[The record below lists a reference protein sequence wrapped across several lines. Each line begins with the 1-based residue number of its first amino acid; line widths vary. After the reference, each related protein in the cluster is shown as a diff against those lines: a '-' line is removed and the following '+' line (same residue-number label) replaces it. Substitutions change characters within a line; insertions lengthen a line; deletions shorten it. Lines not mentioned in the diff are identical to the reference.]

1 MSSDAEHRLRITVDD
16 LTGPEIA
23 ALLGAHLAEMHV
35 HSPDDSS
42 HALDI
47 AALRDPAVTFWSVW
61 DRRELVGC
69 GALKELDP
77 EHGEIKSMRTVATH
91 AGRGIAT
98 TLLTHIVEV
107 ARTRGYRRLSLET
120 GAAEFYLRAID
131 LYRRH
136 GFARCPPFGEYEP
149 SPHSVFMTRTL

>member
-1 MSSDAEHRLRITVDD
+1 MLTRRLAAPRPTDHHGAMSRDAEHRLRITVDD

-61 DRRELVGC
+61 D
-69 GALKELDP
+69 K
-77 EHGEIKSMRTVATH
+77 
-91 AGRGIAT
+91 
-98 TLLTHIVEV
+98 
-107 ARTRGYRRLSLET
+107 
-120 GAAEFYLRAID
+120 
-131 LYRRH
+131 
-136 GFARCPPFGEYEP
+136 
-149 SPHSVFMTRTL
+149 TRTL